1 MNSRECQPAVAVPMP
16 EQPLDQRNPATE
28 VNAEIVGR
36 ALEAI
41 NESAAQVRARDAD
54 LARRFG
60 VRLAWRDG

>member
-1 MNSRECQPAVAVPMP
+1 MP